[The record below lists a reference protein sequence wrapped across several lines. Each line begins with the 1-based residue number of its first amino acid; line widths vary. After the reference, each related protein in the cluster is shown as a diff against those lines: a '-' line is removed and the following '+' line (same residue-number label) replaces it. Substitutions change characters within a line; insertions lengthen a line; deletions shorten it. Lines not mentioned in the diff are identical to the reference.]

1 MKKLAV
7 MCGIAVL
14 SLSGCATIM
23 SGRTQTMTFES
34 TPELSN
40 ITILNKAGKKVH
52 VGQAPATVSLK
63 RSSGFFVPEKYT
75 VVFEKEG
82 YETKTV
88 NISAHVNGWYVGNL
102 LFGGV
107 LGLLIID
114 PATGAMYSLSTKDTN
129 VVLNDLKKETIQA
142 NTQSLTIVSTTELPK
157 EVLQKAKPIEL
168 KTQ

>member
-1 MKKLAV
+1 MKKIAV
-7 MCGIAVL
+7 ICGIAAL
-14 SLSGCATIM
+14 SLSGCASIM

-52 VGQAPATVSLK
+52 VGQAPVTVSLK

-75 VVFEKEG
+75 VIFEKEG

-88 NISAHVNGWYVGNL
+88 NVSAHVNGWYVGNIV
-102 LFGGV
+102 FGGL

-129 VVLNDLKKETIQA
+129 VVLNDLKKENLQA
-142 NTQSLTIVSTTELPK
+142 NTQSLTIVSTTELPQD
-157 EVLQKAKPIEL
+157 VLEKAKPIQLASE
-168 KTQ
+168 

>member
-75 VVFEKEG
+75 VVFE
-82 YETKTV
+82 
-88 NISAHVNGWYVGNL
+88 
-102 LFGGV
+102 
-107 LGLLIID
+107 
-114 PATGAMYSLSTKDTN
+114 
-129 VVLNDLKKETIQA
+129 
-142 NTQSLTIVSTTELPK
+142 
-157 EVLQKAKPIEL
+157 
-168 KTQ
+168 